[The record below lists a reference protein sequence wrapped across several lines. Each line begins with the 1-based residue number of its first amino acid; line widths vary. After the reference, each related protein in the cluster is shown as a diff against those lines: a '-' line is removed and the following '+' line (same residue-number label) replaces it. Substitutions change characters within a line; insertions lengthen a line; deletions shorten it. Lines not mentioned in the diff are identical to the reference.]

1 MSVEWP
7 ATMQRI
13 QEIIDERIDYLRSEI
28 KTLEIEQVA
37 IPKRIITYR
46 LEIETLTRM
55 KTPGA
60 P

>member
-13 QEIIDERIDYLRSEI
+13 REIIDERIDYLRSEI

-55 KTPGA
+55 KTLGEP
-60 P
+60 